1 MGNAEDSAET
11 RERLLR
17 AAIDLYSAKGFSGT
31 SVQDVVHKAGLTK
44 GAFYHHFESKAHL
57 IMAIQDRFLD
67 LQIGDVSTILARG
80 LPPRDAFIETI
91 RAVFVNIVNHKASV
105 SLFVREYPSMPDD
118 VDRAMRARRQEFE
131 DLLVAVV
138 DAGRETG
145 EFHSVL
151 PTNVLIY
158 GIMGMCAWAT
168 HWYDAG
174 GALSPE
180 VIGKHYAHLV
190 LDGLAAGVPAR

>member
-17 AAIDLYSAKGFSGT
+17 AAVDLYSAKGFSGT

-57 IMAIQDRFLD
+57 IQAIQDRFLD
-67 LQIGDVSTILARG
+67 LQIGDVSAILARG
-80 LPPRDAFIETI
+80 LDPRDALIETI

-118 VDRAMRARRQEFE
+118 VDRAVRARRQEFE

-138 DAGRETG
+138 DVGRESG
-145 EFHSVL
+145 AFHSEL
-151 PTNVLIY
+151 PSNVIVY
-158 GIMGMCAWAT
+158 GLMGMCAWAT

-174 GALSPE
+174 GALAPE
-180 VIGKHYAHLV
+180 VIGEHYARLV
-190 LDGLAAGVPAR
+190 LDGLAVGVPSR